1 MTILTKIFI
10 VPYRNRKYLKIHFDK
25 YMEYL
30 LEDIPKDTY
39 EIYFVHQTD
48 TRPFNRGAL
57 KNIGFLCSSIIADTI
72 EN

>member
-30 LEDIPKDTY
+30 LEDISKDK
-39 EIYFVHQTD
+39 I
-48 TRPFNRGAL
+48 
-57 KNIGFLCSSIIADTI
+57 SIVKF
-72 EN
+72 